1 MIQDLAS
8 GKHPFSKV
16 SSIVCHFCNLCWEVF
31 LCVCVCDFFFGG
43 GGGGDPEEG
52 GWKLRINRIGFEH

>member
-1 MIQDLAS
+1 MLQDLAS

-31 LCVCVCDFFFGG
+31 LYVLLFLCVWFFFLGG
-43 GGGGDPEEG
+43 GSS
-52 GWKLRINRIGFEH
+52 